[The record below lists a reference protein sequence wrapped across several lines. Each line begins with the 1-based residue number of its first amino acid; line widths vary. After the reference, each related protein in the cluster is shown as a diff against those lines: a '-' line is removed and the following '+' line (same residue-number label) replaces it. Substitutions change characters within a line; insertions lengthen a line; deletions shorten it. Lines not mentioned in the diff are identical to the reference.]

1 MSKGIQKI
9 ERIQE
14 LMKELKQ
21 EILSLEKE
29 RQTASETQSMLDREA
44 QDLEHIIENYNLS
57 GSESARLVSRYHTLR
72 TERRE
77 AKNVDCF
84 ILGNVKAL
92 VSVLPI
98 FNKAM
103 NSWERITGKDT
114 YQMKTEM
121 GQQLLETVVKNYET
135 RSSFTMTPPPKRA
148 VSKGTVTKKKI
159 TPVAEQ
165 KATVAPKVIPSTL
178 VGTTKVA
185 KNGNL
190 SVTPTE
196 KSVKGDLTIL
206 DAKNVFL
213 IDFLPTNAW
222 TLMNKSI
229 QGKQLHSF
237 SFSELIKIAF
247 QHGIKPK
254 NISTSSMA
262 KELFLNELLEM
273 KKLETID
280 NTWINELETFIQ
292 DKIPNAPQQYSL
304 YFSTKKFA
312 LADYNHANRNIVTT
326 GDLKKLIEVI
336 NGLKIKK
343 KFNSNKS
350 TITILKQKLE
360 SKNISSQ
367 EKEGIQYILTNLAS

>member
-21 EILSLEKE
+21 EILSLKKE
-29 RQTASETQSMLDREA
+29 QQTASKARSLLDREA

-57 GSESARLVSRYHTLR
+57 GSESARLVSRFHTLR

-77 AKNVDCF
+77 AKIVDAF
-84 ILGNVKAL
+84 IVSNVKNLA
-92 VSVLPI
+92 SVLPI
-98 FNKAM
+98 LDTAM
-103 NSWERITGKDT
+103 KSWKTITGKDT

-135 RSSFTMTPPPKRA
+135 RSSFTMTPPTKSA
-148 VSKGTVTKKKI
+148 DSKGTLTKKNVK
-159 TPVAEQ
+159 PVAEQ
-165 KATVAPKVIPSTL
+165 KTTVAPKVIPSTL
-178 VGTTKVA
+178 VGTTNVA
-185 KNGNL
+185 KNGHL
-190 SVTPTE
+190 SVTPTDE
-196 KSVKGDLTIL
+196 SVKGDLTIL
-206 DAKNVFL
+206 DSKNVFHL
-213 IDFLPTNAW
+213 EFLPTNDW

-247 QHGIKPK
+247 KHGIKPK
-254 NISTSSMA
+254 NIFTSSSA
-262 KELFLNELLEM
+262 KELFLNKLLET

-312 LADYNHANRNIVTT
+312 LSDYNDANRNIVTT
-326 GDLKKLIEVI
+326 GNLKELIKVI

-360 SKNISSQ
+360 SKNLSSQ
-367 EKEGIQYILTNLAS
+367 EKEGIQYILSNLAS